1 MRTLYIDCGMGAAG
15 DMLTAAMLELIQD
28 KEEFLKELNGMGL
41 PGVVFKA
48 EPSVK
53 CGITA
58 TAMSTLTAMS
68 TATTIITAA
77 CMILNTL

>member
-1 MRTLYIDCGMGAAG
+1 MGTKLYIKHGGKCVMRTLYIDCGMGAAG

-53 CGITA
+53 CGITGTHVTVTVDGA
-58 TAMSTLTAMS
+58 
-68 TATTIITAA
+68 
-77 CMILNTL
+77 